1 MAHSSGETTRK
12 ASPSRQGLSREL
24 GLKRL
29 PTVLTEDEQGAL
41 IRQPNP
47 NRRTGLCSLCFLR
60 LMLNTGLGAVEVLN
74 RKVSDI
80 DWQSGKVMVREGK
93 GKKDRTLWIGAE
105 DLKLLKKW
113 LKFQAKLPGS
123 EFLFPTSEGKR
134 LQDRYLRC
142 LVKRLAQQAGIAKD
156 VHPHMLRHTF
166 ATDLLRQTKDL
177 RLTQKALGH
186 AHFTSTQVY
195 THIVDDEMEDAL
207 KTFRSKGKKR

>member
-186 AHFTSTQVY
+186 AHFASTQVY